1 MEFRIWVETRVDGRM
16 LERELVSSVER
27 PASGIGLEE
36 IGLDLEEGKA
46 VLRKVQAR
54 IVQTQVDVLSAAQ
67 RRCFQCGRNQ
77 RVKDFRT
84 RIARTVFGTFQV
96 SCRRYLRCKC
106 RGGKKAAIWPLHR
119 HQLSGTSPELQY
131 LYATWGSRVPY
142 RRAAA
147 VLGELLPICDRG
159 LSHATLRRH
168 TLTIGNRLDQRVTE
182 PDEYDWP
189 EPKREP
195 LTAAPNLSVAIDGTY
210 VRADGMM
217 GLGEYHVVAGRI
229 EREGRLGG
237 CFAWVAQHPMCDAA
251 AFMKAALE
259 DNGWTPTSRIRV
271 LADGADGLSNLANT
285 AAEETTHRVLDWFHI
300 SMRLRSI
307 EQMSPG
313 VVTVVGDADP
323 VLTELL
329 SEKIDR
335 VRFQMWNGHWQ
346 AALDRLG
353 AIYRTTK
360 KFLSSSCSTN
370 AERIHRFRKHMLD
383 LRDYLCRN
391 QVALRNYAQDRRNG
405 LRISSALAESAMSHL
420 VNQRMGK
427 RQPMRWSAEGAHL
440 LLQVRCAVLDNR
452 LEMLFR
458 EWLPKFR
465 RQTPPPLLIECRPQL

>member
-1 MEFRIWVETRVDGRM
+1 LEFRIWVETRLDDRI
-16 LERELVSSVER
+16 LERELVSRVER
-27 PASGIGLEE
+27 PASGIGPEE
-36 IGLDLEEGKA
+36 IGLTLEEGKA
-46 VLRKVQAR
+46 VLQKVQAW
-54 IVQTQVDVLSAAQ
+54 IVQTQVDVLGAAH
-67 RRCFQCGRNQ
+67 RGCFRCGRNQ
-77 RVKDFRT
+77 RVKDLRT
-84 RIARTVFGTFQV
+84 RTVRTVFGTVQV
-96 SCRRYLRCKC
+96 SCRRYFRCKC
-106 RGGKKAAIWPLHR
+106 QGGKKAAIWPLHR

-131 LYATWGSRVPY
+131 LYASWGSKVPY

-159 LSHATLRRH
+159 VSHSTLRRH
-168 TLTIGNRLDQRVTE
+168 TLAIGGRLDQRVTE

-189 EPKREP
+189 EPRREP
-195 LTAAPNLSVAIDGTY
+195 VTAAENLNVAIDGTY

-229 EREGRLGG
+229 EREGRLGS
-237 CFAWVAQHPMCDAA
+237 CFAWVAQHPMCDAE
-251 AFMKAALE
+251 AFMRAVLE
-259 DNGWTPTSRIRV
+259 DNGWTQASRVRV
-271 LADGADGLSNLANT
+271 LADGADGLSNLVNT
-285 AAEETTHRVLDWFHI
+285 ATEKTTHRVLDWFHI
-300 SMRLRSI
+300 SMRLRPI

-313 VVTVVGDADP
+313 IASIVGDADP
-323 VLTELL
+323 VLAELL
-329 SEKIDR
+329 NEKIDR

-353 AIYRTTK
+353 AIYRNTK
-360 KFLSSSCSTN
+360 KFLSPLNSTD
-370 AERIHRFRKHMLD
+370 AERIRRFRKHMLD

-391 QVALRNYAQDRRNG
+391 QVALRNYAQDRRKG

-452 LEMLFR
+452 LDMLFR

-465 RQTPPPLLIECRPQL
+465 PQIPQPLLVV